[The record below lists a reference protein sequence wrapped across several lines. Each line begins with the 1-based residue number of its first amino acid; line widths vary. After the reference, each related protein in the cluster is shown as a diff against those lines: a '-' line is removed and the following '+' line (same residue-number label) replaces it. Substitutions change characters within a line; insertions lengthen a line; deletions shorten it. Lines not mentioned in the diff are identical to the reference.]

1 MPVCYATKGC
11 CSATGSAGTSG
22 RLGHPRVALTVMA
35 AAGLAAG
42 CGGNQSGSGGSEIV
56 DSDDPPPRL
65 FLGRT

>member
-1 MPVCYATKGC
+1 
-11 CSATGSAGTSG
+11 
-22 RLGHPRVALTVMA
+22 MA